1 MKAQLF
7 QRIMPINKLIDV
19 GIIEVQLIDENNVPM
34 AINIQTI
41 TGVKIYKL
49 QRTEFGDLYV
59 YEYNVI

>member
-1 MKAQLF
+1 
-7 QRIMPINKLIDV
+7 MPINKLIDV